1 MMCATFRR
9 LRSLFSEH
17 HVMTEI
23 ETGSAVESPAGFAQK
38 YALTLA
44 TEFPRSF
51 RRCAELVV
59 AARRCLR
66 LVRSGHPDMSVR
78 YRELLDGLEELRAR
92 LLFENFYYRA
102 LELGIESPPDLVRL
116 ARTSSDW
123 RVVQFLSLLETDYP
137 QFSAEYDF
145 MLNLLAANSPA
156 LEQVRLGETHGTM
169 AA

>member
-1 MMCATFRR
+1 
-9 LRSLFSEH
+9 
-17 HVMTEI
+17 MTEI
-23 ETGSAVESPAGFAQK
+23 ETGYADAGPAGSGQK
-38 YALTLA
+38 YALTL
-44 TEFPRSF
+44 TVEFPRSF
-51 RRCAELVV
+51 RHSAELVV

-66 LVRSGHPDMSVR
+66 LAWSDHPDMSTR
-78 YRELLDGLEELRAR
+78 YQELLDGLEELRVR

-156 LEQVRLGETHGTM
+156 LKQDRLGETHGTM